1 MPAFAAQYQ
10 FAAAF
15 TVFLVALA
23 GLALVFLREPFTRR
37 AGGRLVLGTGFLGI
51 GAGAF
56 LQGSLLVDDRLD
68 PALLALR
75 LAGVSALVVGSVQW
89 RGSALSRRLL

>member
-23 GLALVFLREPFTRR
+23 GLALVARR
-37 AGGRLVLGTGFLGI
+37 GQPLAEGVGARLALALGCVGI
-51 GAGAF
+51 GTAAF
-56 LQGSLLVDDRLD
+56 LTGSLLVEDRGE
-68 PALLALR
+68 PAVLGLVV
-75 LAGVSALVVGSVQW
+75 AGVLGLVVGSF
-89 RGSALSRRLL
+89 R